1 VKILDG
7 IHLVGSGTMGLDL
20 TDPYDC
26 HIFLIDGGSELAL
39 IDTGAG
45 MGVEGVLANIRSDG
59 FDPARVRQIVLTH
72 AHVDHAGGVA
82 RMRGSLG
89 SPSVLCHAA
98 ASGWVE
104 TADEARVS
112 LDVAKKAGF
121 YPPEYVL
128 EPCPVDAELSDGDRV
143 RIGNLELTVIETPGH
158 ADGHVSLL
166 LERRDER
173 ILLAG
178 DAIFFGGHILLQN
191 TWDCRLDAQ
200 IATLRRLRDL
210 EVTALIPSHLA
221 WSLRNGQRHIER
233 ANDALDRLL
242 IPNQLISAW

>member
-1 VKILDG
+1 VKLADR

-20 TDPYDC
+20 TDAYDC
-26 HIFLIDGGSELAL
+26 HIFLIDGGDELAL

-45 MGVEGVLANIRSDG
+45 MGVERVLVNVRSDG
-59 FDPARVRQIVLTH
+59 FDPARIRQVVLTH

-82 RMRGSLG
+82 RMRGELDG
-89 SPSVLCHAA
+89 PSVLCPAA
-98 ASGWVE
+98 AVEWVE
-104 TADEARVS
+104 TADEERVS

-121 YPPEYVL
+121 YPSDYVL
-128 EPCPVDAELSDGDRV
+128 EPCPVDGELADGDRI
-143 RIGNLELTVIETPGH
+143 RIGDLELAVLDTPGH

-166 LERRDER
+166 LERGDAR
-173 ILLAG
+173 ILFAA

-200 IATLRRLRDL
+200 IRTLRRLRELD
-210 EVTALIPSHLA
+210 VTALIPSHLA
-221 WSLRNGQRHIER
+221 WSLQNGQRHIER

-242 IPNQLISAW
+242 IPNQLVSAW